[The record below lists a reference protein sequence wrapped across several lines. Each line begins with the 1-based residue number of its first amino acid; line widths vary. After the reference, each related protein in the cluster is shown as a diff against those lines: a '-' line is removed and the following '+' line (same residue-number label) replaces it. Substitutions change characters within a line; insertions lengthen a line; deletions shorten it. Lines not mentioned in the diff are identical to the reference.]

1 MNKISPHNLESEQQI
16 IGSMILKKNIIFDCI
31 ENLNEY
37 DFYKTSHQ
45 YIFSTIKKMFLA
57 NLDVDLITL
66 TEYLKRN
73 KLLSKAEGT
82 LYITELTNSIITTA
96 NIKTHIKIIKD
107 NSILKLIDISNYTL
121 EEVHKTKSPKE
132 LVENLQSNIFNM
144 FVNNEKNEIVPIMDI
159 LDTTLKNI
167 EKAYLNKGAL
177 SNLST
182 GFYDL
187 DKILSGLQKSQ
198 MILIA
203 GRPSMGKTTF
213 ALNIAENIALKSKKN
228 VLIFS
233 LEMSKEQLVSKL
245 ISSVSNIDTYKLATG
260 ELDEMDLNKLTM
272 SVSLLN
278 DSKIFIDDTPNISIS
293 EMKAKC
299 KKLMLNNEI
308 DLIVIDYIQLMSGKS
323 KSESRLQEISE
334 ISRFIKALSKE
345 IKCPIIALSQLSR
358 APEQR
363 ANHRPLLSDLRESG
377 AIEQDADIVLF
388 LYRDAYYNKNTENK
402 NIAECM
408 IAKHRTGETGTIN
421 LAWNGRHSK
430 FLNLVHN

>member
-278 DSKIFIDDTPNISIS
+278 DSKIFIDDTPNIS
-293 EMKAKC
+293 
-299 KKLMLNNEI
+299 
-308 DLIVIDYIQLMSGKS
+308 
-323 KSESRLQEISE
+323 
-334 ISRFIKALSKE
+334 
-345 IKCPIIALSQLSR
+345 
-358 APEQR
+358 
-363 ANHRPLLSDLRESG
+363 
-377 AIEQDADIVLF
+377 
-388 LYRDAYYNKNTENK
+388 
-402 NIAECM
+402 
-408 IAKHRTGETGTIN
+408 
-421 LAWNGRHSK
+421 
-430 FLNLVHN
+430 